1 MPRPPKPRFVS
12 GYPVVKAF
20 VPEGGFTSGEVLLS
34 IEGMESIRLS
44 DFECLD
50 QDSAAKLMEVSRQT
64 YGRILSEARSI
75 VANALVTGKIL
86 RIRGGMYEFRG
97 RQGRRHR
104 GRGKGKFSR

>member
-1 MPRPPKPRFVS
+1 MPRPLKPRFVS
-12 GYPVVKAF
+12 GYPVIKTF

-44 DFECLD
+44 DFEGLD
-50 QDSAAKLMEVSRQT
+50 QDSAAKLMKVSRQT

-86 RIRGGMYEFRG
+86 RIGGGMYEFRG

-104 GRGKGKFSR
+104 GRGKGKFTR